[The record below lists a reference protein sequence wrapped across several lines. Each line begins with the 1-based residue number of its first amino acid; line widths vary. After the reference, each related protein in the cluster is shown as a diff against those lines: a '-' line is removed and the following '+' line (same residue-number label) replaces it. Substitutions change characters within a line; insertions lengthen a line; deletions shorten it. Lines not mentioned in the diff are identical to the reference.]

1 MMGLRPPDPWSGL
14 ILLSVI
20 FIFYTLPITDQSIM
34 KKIEIKTNCKK
45 LLSDIY
51 TPVGIYLRLRD
62 RFRDTILLES
72 TDYHVAENS
81 YSFICINAIAGIE
94 ISDTKSIEFK
104 LPGQTPEKVA
114 LESLSDTP
122 RLLWEFMQR
131 FDTTPSPEKAVR
143 AVQGL
148 FGYTC
153 FDAVQFFD
161 TIQLRDR
168 RNEGTPG
175 KDTVKPG
182 QEAAQPGIPLMRYRL
197 YQYVIAINH
206 FKDELYICE
215 NQIAGLESEVAV
227 VESLIKSK
235 DTPVYPFQVKGE
247 EISNLKDEEYKDI
260 VRKGIQHCLRG
271 DVFQIVLSRRF
282 QQSYIGDEFNVYRAL
297 RSINP
302 SPYLFFFDYGDYKLM
317 GSSPESQLILRNGEA
332 IVHPIAGT
340 FKRSG
345 DDITDKAMAD
355 KLLKDAKENA
365 EHVMLVD
372 LARND
377 LSRSCD
383 GVKVEHYRQVQYY
396 SHVIHLVSEVRGQ
409 LREGYNPFELLA
421 STFPAGTLSGAP
433 KFKAMELID
442 TYEPTARNYYGGC
455 IGFMGFDGSCNQAI
469 MIRSL
474 LSRNNTLTY
483 QAGAGVVA
491 ASKPESELE
500 EVNNKLGALKKAI
513 LFAQEIAG

>member
-1 MMGLRPPDPWSGL
+1 
-14 ILLSVI
+14 
-20 FIFYTLPITDQSIM
+20 M

-94 ISDTKSIEFK
+94 ISDTRSIEFK
-104 LPGQTPEKVA
+104 LPGQSPQKIGIQN
-114 LESLSDTP
+114 LSDTP

-131 FDTTPSPEKAVR
+131 FDTQPSSEKPVR

-161 TIQLRDR
+161 TIRLRDR
-168 RNEGTPG
+168 AGADKNASVNAGPVNGNTE
-175 KDTVKPG
+175 
-182 QEAAQPGIPLMRYRL
+182 QEAAQRGIPLMRYRL
-197 YQYVIAINH
+197 YQYVIAVNH

-215 NQIAGLESEVAV
+215 NEIAGLESEFGV
-227 VESLIKSK
+227 VESLIRSK
-235 DTPVYPFQVKGE
+235 DTPVYPFQVQGA

-260 VRKGIQHCLRG
+260 VKKGIQSCLRG

-282 QQSYIGDEFNVYRAL
+282 QQSFTGDEFNVYRAL

-317 GSSPESQLILRNGEA
+317 GSSPESQLILQNGEA

-345 DDITDKAMAD
+345 DDATDKLMAD

-383 GVKVEHYRQVQYY
+383 GVRVEHYRQVQYY
-396 SHVIHLVSEVRGQ
+396 SHVIHLVSEVRGD

-442 TYEPTARNYYGGC
+442 SYEPTARSYYGGC